1 MKVVIGADHGG
12 YDLKIHL
19 VSKLE
24 REGCQIE
31 DLGCHSTDSVD
42 YPDFAEQV
50 CKRVLGGQNT
60 FGILICGTG
69 IGMSLAA
76 NRNYKI
82 RAALCHDV
90 YSAQMSREHNNA
102 NILCLGARVIGKGH
116 AESIVDTWLNSSFTG
131 GRHQLR
137 IEKYSK

>member
-24 REGCQIE
+24 REGFQIE

-50 CKRVLGGQNT
+50 CKRVLDGQET

-76 NRNYKI
+76 NRNCKI

-116 AESIVDTWLNSSFTG
+116 AESIVETWLNSSFSG